1 MRSAGTSRCEPGLGA
16 APGDS
21 RPPRE
26 ARTAEGA
33 PRGDDPRPA
42 RESSPTHGGRPAGG
56 DPRAH
61 GGAPPEREPQAHGAR
76 PAGAEPQAHGETP
89 SEREPQAHGAQP
101 ASGEPLEHGEPPSER
116 EPQAHGAQ
124 PARGAAARPGSG
136 RVAVE
141 RIGGRSVVCRAY
153 ATSPLRLLTPK
164 NHGHAA
170 WVYTSSHGGGL
181 VDGDDVAVRAS
192 VGAGAA
198 AFLSTQSATKVY
210 RSPRGTRTALDAEV
224 GEDALLV
231 AAPDAVVCF
240 AGSRYRQTQR
250 IALDAG
256 ARLVLVD
263 RVTSGRRE
271 SGERWRFDE
280 YFSRTVVHLGGRL
293 VVHDATALR
302 ASDGPLADRFGR
314 YDVLAVAMVIGRGL
328 EDEATRID
336 ARVRGEPVGRRA
348 DRLLAAAP
356 VGDAGCI
363 LRLAGR
369 TVEDVDAV
377 LEELL
382 GFVPGLLGDNPWAR
396 KW

>member
-1 MRSAGTSRCEPGLGA
+1 MPAN
-16 APGDS
+16 
-21 RPPRE
+21 
-26 ARTAEGA
+26 
-33 PRGDDPRPA
+33 A
-42 RESSPTHGGRPAGG
+42 RELEVAHEIG
-56 DPRAH
+56 DTVVGLDRRAS
-61 GGAPPEREPQAHGAR
+61 AP
-76 PAGAEPQAHGETP
+76 ET
-89 SEREPQAHGAQP
+89 R
-101 ASGEPLEHGEPPSER
+101 
-116 EPQAHGAQ
+116 
-124 PARGAAARPGSG
+124 ARPGRG
-136 RVAVE
+136 RVVVA
-141 RIGGRSVVCRAY
+141 RGGGGPDGGGRSVVCRAY

-181 VDGDDVAVRAS
+181 VDGDDIAVQAS

-224 GEDALLV
+224 GEGALLV

-256 ARLVLVD
+256 ARLVLID

-280 YFSRTVVHLGGRL
+280 YASRTVVHLGDRL

-302 ASDGPLADRFGR
+302 ASDGPLADRFGS

-328 EDEATRID
+328 ENEAARID
-336 ARVRGEPVGRRA
+336 ARVRAEPVRRGA
-348 DRLLAAAP
+348 DRLVAAAP
-356 VGDAGCI
+356 VDDAGCI
-363 LRLAGR
+363 LRIAGR
-369 TVEDVDAV
+369 TVEDVDET
-377 LEELL
+377 LEDLL
-382 GFVPGLLGDNPWAR
+382 GFVPGLLGDDPWAR